1 MLADH
6 IHVMLPGLQ
15 TETNPVKMYCE
26 RNSGGR
32 RRHLDDSLFFQME
45 LNVKQRKV
53 SGGQLQAPTIGV
65 ASSTVNDR
73 HTKDLVAQLAVG
85 KRVMASGK
93 SFSIASDGV
102 KIGKPKKE
110 TVAYLAVNHDK
121 GRAQWLAPQEP
132 GPAGLRPLSHP

>member
-1 MLADH
+1 MQLGGEGYTATAVALPSPFPS
-6 IHVMLPGLQ
+6 HVPSPFPLRP
-15 TETNPVKMYCE
+15 PV
-26 RNSGGR
+26 
-32 RRHLDDSLFFQME
+32 
-45 LNVKQRKV
+45 
-53 SGGQLQAPTIGV
+53 
-65 ASSTVNDR
+65 
-73 HTKDLVAQLAVG
+73 VAQLAVG

-132 GPAGLRPLSHP
+132 GPAGLQPPSHPSGVTAAAVELTKCTLTEKGRR